1 MGATAGGTDA
11 HLPIVSHACAA
22 HTRNL
27 QPAVPPIH
35 RTDPQIPCLHRWTAF
50 SGRTHSSS
58 TGLRDLAALQS
69 EDRAEPNAV

>member
-1 MGATAGGTDA
+1 VGARAGGTA
-11 HLPIVSHACAA
+11 ARLPIVSHACAA

-35 RTDPQIPCLHRWTAF
+35 RTDPANSMPPSVTAF